1 MQNVVD
7 LMEGRDPGWLHPSM
21 VYEKGTSGLSRLL
34 VNVPPNHAKSMT
46 VTINYATYR
55 VCKDPNIN
63 VIIVSK
69 TQDQA
74 KKFLYAIKQR
84 LTHPRYA
91 EMQAA
96 FGPTDGFK
104 ASADEWSA
112 TRVYL
117 GGDRDSDSKD
127 PTIEAISMGGTIYGS
142 RATLIILDDVVTL
155 TNSSDWRKQQDWIRQ
170 EVASRLPPRGG
181 QLLVVGTRVSS
192 IDLYKE
198 LRNAEHYTD
207 GKVPWSYLA
216 MPAVLDSK
224 EDPKDWVTLWPKS
237 EQTLMEDDVPD
248 EDGNFERWSGE
259 RLSQV
264 RNEVGPSKWSLV
276 YQNLDVAEDAIF
288 DPVCVKGSVNGMR
301 SVGPLSSGVA
311 GHPKDPEGFYRV
323 IGIDPA
329 MSGDT
334 ASVAYAVDR
343 RSGKRYVMD
352 VDVMTAPSPAAIRTL
367 IRNWAERYTPHTIVV
382 ESNAFQLF
390 LTQDEEIRSFLAS
403 KGISYRP
410 HHTGSNKQDPEFGV
424 ASLAPLFG
432 SKTTREGQLT
442 TKHAGDNLVELPATT
457 NENVR
462 KLVEQLITWQAG
474 VPPKKLK
481 QDAVMALWFA
491 ELVAREQLFRIN
503 SNYQT
508 NFMSTEFVTR
518 GDRSA
523 QFTVNLNDTISV

>member
-1 MQNVVD
+1 
-7 LMEGRDPGWLHPSM
+7 
-21 VYEKGTSGLSRLL
+21 
-34 VNVPPNHAKSMT
+34 
-46 VTINYATYR
+46 
-55 VCKDPNIN
+55 
-63 VIIVSK
+63 
-69 TQDQA
+69 
-74 KKFLYAIKQR
+74 
-84 LTHPRYA
+84 
-91 EMQAA
+91 
-96 FGPTDGFK
+96 
-104 ASADEWSA
+104 
-112 TRVYL
+112 
-117 GGDRDSDSKD
+117 
-127 PTIEAISMGGTIYGS
+127 
-142 RATLIILDDVVTL
+142 
-155 TNSSDWRKQQDWIRQ
+155 
-170 EVASRLPPRGG
+170 
-181 QLLVVGTRVSS
+181 
-192 IDLYKE
+192 
-198 LRNAEHYTD
+198 
-207 GKVPWSYLA
+207 
-216 MPAVLDSK
+216 
-224 EDPKDWVTLWPKS
+224 
-237 EQTLMEDDVPD
+237 
-248 EDGNFERWSGE
+248 
-259 RLSQV
+259 
-264 RNEVGPSKWSLV
+264 
-276 YQNLDVAEDAIF
+276 
-288 DPVCVKGSVNGMR
+288 VNGMR

-323 IGIDPA
+323 VGIDPA

-352 VDVMTAPSPAAIRTL
+352 VDVMTSPSPAAIRTL
-367 IRNWAERYTPHTIVV
+367 IRNWAERYRPQTIVV

-442 TKHAGDNLVELPATT
+442 TKHAGDNLIELPATT

-523 QFTVNLNDTISV
+523 QFTVNLNDVISV